1 MDLDYVNFLLQQE
14 AENLRLQVVD
24 EMYYE
29 MVQAIMAGFYEAFEE
44 GCEFDR
50 CQEATVDQSGQVFA

>member
-1 MDLDYVNFLLQQE
+1 MDLDYVNFLLQEE

-50 CQEATVDQSGQVFA
+50 CGNTTSEQFGQLFA